1 MQINQTKP
9 KGATP
14 DHLNYMGGHAWDVN
28 DPISNL
34 RLAAASCFFGEPQYY
49 VEASSTKRA
58 RPAISGHTY
67 GYGRYSEPPHRSYLD
82 AMLESIDPTEWRGL
96 GAKERMESAIDS
108 ALVFDVEKTLQ
119 VAADLR
125 NLDNI
130 RTTPQVILVRAAN
143 FKGAKGTGLVV
154 KYAPQIIRRA
164 DEPSVQMAYQLAT
177 YGKPIPNQLKKA
189 WANYLSRQ
197 TAYSLAKYRME
208 SRTVKTVDVANIS
221 HPGSPVVNDLVRGTL
236 TTPET
241 WETKVSAGGSWDDA
255 FESMGHMALLRN
267 LRNLIQ
273 KSDVDQGEIAVK
285 LLLGAPDG
293 KQLPFR
299 YWSAYQSIKDHGVK
313 PVLLEAVEDSLR
325 QSCSRLAFPG
335 RVMSLC
341 DNSGSAWGTVTSEW
355 GSVHVAEIANLTA
368 VLTAFAS
375 EHGEVGVFGD
385 RLETF
390 TVSHR
395 SSVFD
400 ALEKANKLGRGNPR
414 FDDGVGGATENGIW
428 LFWDDAI
435 RNKTVYDAV
444 FVYSD
449 MQAGHGGLYGDN
461 PVAYR
466 DYVWPSSPRHIDVPK
481 LINKYHSTVNPN
493 VQVFLVQVAGYQDT
507 IVPDHYR
514 NTHILGGWSDGI
526 LRYAQEFL
534 NPPQQ
539 QI

>member
-14 DHLNYMGGHAWDVN
+14 DHLNFMGGHSWDVR
-28 DPISNL
+28 DPIHLL
-34 RLAAASCFFGEPQYY
+34 RMAAASCFFGEPQYY

-58 RPAISGHTY
+58 RPAARSY
-67 GYGRYSEPPHRSYLD
+67 GYRSPYSEPPHRSHLN
-82 AMLESIDPTEWRGL
+82 AMLESLDPTEWRGL

-108 ALVFDVEKTLQ
+108 ALAYDIEKTLQ

-154 KYAPQIIRRA
+154 KWAPQIIGRA
-164 DEPSVQMAYQLAT
+164 DEPSVQLAYQLAT

-189 WANYLSRQ
+189 WSNFLSAES
-197 TAYSLAKYRME
+197 AYSLGKYRME

-236 TTPET
+236 ATPET
-241 WETKVSAGGSWDDA
+241 WETKVSAGGSWEDA
-255 FESMGHMALLRN
+255 FGSMAHMALLRN

-273 KSDVDQGEIAVK
+273 KSNVDQGAIAAK
-285 LLLGAPDG
+285 LLAGAPFG

-299 YWSAYQSIKDHGVK
+299 YWSAYQSVKDHGVK
-313 PVLLEAVEDSLR
+313 PVLLEAIEDSLR

-341 DNSGSAWGTVTSEW
+341 DNSGSAWGALTSEW

-400 ALEKANKLGRGNPR
+400 ALEKANRLGGGGGYG
-414 FDDGVGGATENGIW
+414 GVGGATENGIW
-428 LFWDDAI
+428 LFWDAAI
-435 RNKTVYDAV
+435 RNKTAYDAV

-449 MQAGHGGLYGDN
+449 MQAGHGGLYGVD
-461 PVAYR
+461 PRSYR
-466 DYVWPSSPRHIDVPK
+466 DYAWPSSPRHIDVPK
-481 LINKYHSTVNPN
+481 LINKYRATVNPN